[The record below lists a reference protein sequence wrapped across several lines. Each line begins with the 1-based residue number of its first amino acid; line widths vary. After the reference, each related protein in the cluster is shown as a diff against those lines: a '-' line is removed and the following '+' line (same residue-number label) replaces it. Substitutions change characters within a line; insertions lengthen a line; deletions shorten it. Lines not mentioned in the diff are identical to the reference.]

1 MKKITIDIPDELEQV
16 ITGLGYDV
24 ASYFNLLLNDLV
36 DRYRVKQQD
45 DLVKENEGIITLKTT
60 EVKNKIKVK
69 AGK

>member
-36 DRYRVKQQD
+36 DRYRVRQQD
-45 DLVKENEGIITLKTT
+45 DLVKENEGIIALKTT
-60 EVKNKIKVK
+60 EVKNKIKVRASK
-69 AGK
+69 

>member
-1 MKKITIDIPDELEQV
+1 LEQV

-36 DRYRVKQQD
+36 DRYRVRQQD

-60 EVKNKIKVK
+60 EVKNKIKIK